1 MYVTRHS
8 EISDQS
14 LTERL
19 WALYSRAYV
28 RTARETP
35 THEMLDRSEFREQLN
50 SSVNRI
56 WVVWDDGMPVGMALI
71 STDIRATR
79 WLSETY
85 FEHHFPE
92 RFAAG
97 KVHYVVWV
105 VVDRSHGT
113 GGAITMLARHALSAE
128 SRDGSLLVFDTPEI
142 NQPEAQGGASELMI
156 RLSKMVGEAQL
167 LSLSVQRYYAVD
179 FAPQNAQPAV
189 EISTV
194 QDEGSVPSR

>member
-8 EISDQS
+8 EISDAS

-19 WALYSRAYV
+19 WVLYSRAYL

-35 THEMLDRSEFREQLN
+35 THEMLDRGEFREQLA
-50 SSVNRI
+50 SSVNRV
-56 WVVWDDGMPVGMALI
+56 WVVWDDGMPVGMALV

-85 FEHHFPE
+85 FEHHFPD
-92 RFAAG
+92 RYAAG

-105 VVDRSHGT
+105 VVDRAYGT
-113 GGAITMLARHALSAE
+113 GGAITMLARHALAAE

-142 NQPEAQGGASELMI
+142 NQPDEHGGAAELMF
-156 RLSKMVGEAQL
+156 RLSKMVGDAQL
-167 LSLSVQRYYAVD
+167 LPLTTQRYYAVD
-179 FAPQNAQPAV
+179 FAPNTREMGTESDDSANRGAN
-189 EISTV
+189 S
-194 QDEGSVPSR
+194 SR